1 MGFFRPLGS
10 GAEYVPWRDRLT
22 VLDET
27 CFWPGVCTGMPSLG
41 ARHSDWQKRPMV
53 HVCLIDDGTDKQ
65 LGRVTMGWAQH
76 NGRAMSAC
84 LGCWPADRG
93 PWMNDSSVDR
103 AVHLGADLSRP
114 GRDDDGGEA
123 KVSPGYTRG
132 R

>member
-1 MGFFRPLGS
+1 
-10 GAEYVPWRDRLT
+10 
-22 VLDET
+22 
-27 CFWPGVCTGMPSLG
+27 
-41 ARHSDWQKRPMV
+41 MV
-53 HVCLIDDGTDKQ
+53 HVCLIDDGTDKH

-76 NGRAMSAC
+76 TGRAMSAFQ
-84 LGCWPADRG
+84 GRWPADRG
-93 PWMNDSSVDR
+93 PWMNSSSVDQ